1 MSLMKREW
9 LKDYVAEIVYGGVD
23 GVVTTFA
30 IVAASAGAGLS
41 STVIFVLGF
50 ANLLADGFSMGVSSY
65 LAKKTEVDDQG
76 KKRRELE
83 STLHN
88 DKKRASKISSLMS
101 SYGVAGNLLNHVTK
115 RISDDPKASK
125 SFLRRHKD
133 IETDIEDPKLVG
145 MFTFTA
151 FVIVGALPLSV
162 YVLDLAIGGDT
173 ANVFVYSSILAAIA
187 FMLVGYFKSR
197 VTHSPR
203 VRSIVETL
211 LLGTIAAL
219 IAFAVGFFLDQ
230 NFG

>member
-1 MSLMKREW
+1 MNKEW

-65 LAKKTEVDDQG
+65 LAKKTEVDDQN

-88 DKKRASKISSLMS
+88 DKRRSAKINKLMS
-101 SYGVAGNLLNHVTK
+101 GYGIAGNLLNHVTK
-115 RISDDPKASK
+115 KISDDPKASK

-133 IETDIEDPKLVG
+133 IETDIEDPKLIG
-145 MFTFTA
+145 IFTFTA
-151 FVIVGALPLSV
+151 FVVVGALPLIIYIIDLSAGGGIN
-162 YVLDLAIGGDT
+162 YVFAI
-173 ANVFVYSSILAAIA
+173 SSTLAAAA
-187 FMLVGYFKSR
+187 FILVGYFKSR

-203 VRSIVETL
+203 LRSIIETL

-219 IAFAVGFFLDQ
+219 IAFAVGFFLDRQ
-230 NFG
+230 FG